1 MEMNVASLRE
11 EAAVAASL
19 DRLWLTL
26 GEMRVDG
33 KYVDRRLYTTLHVKI
48 WEASEPP
55 NAL

>member
-1 MEMNVASLRE
+1 MNVASLRE